1 MKKRTAGI
9 LLGAVVTSMLL
20 SGCGNNEA
28 KEAANESA
36 QVEEEGVGAL
46 TEEGEKVEVEVT
58 GSAENDT
65 DSDSAE
71 SSDLTQEDTT
81 EEESDSETETKE
93 PEGIIGVLLPE
104 NDDNAA
110 IDEEKMTQ
118 TIAEGGYEAQVK
130 KCRREFFCSD
140 FTDPGIY

>member
-36 QVEEEGVGAL
+36 QVEEEGVGEL

-71 SSDLTQEDTT
+71 SSDLTVR
-81 EEESDSETETKE
+81 ESPHPLRSRPYPGRE
-93 PEGIIGVLLPE
+93 P
-104 NDDNAA
+104 D
-110 IDEEKMTQ
+110 
-118 TIAEGGYEAQVK
+118 
-130 KCRREFFCSD
+130 
-140 FTDPGIY
+140 